1 MTYRIRSV
9 PRKHMKPTTIYLVQL
24 PDAAREI
31 SQAAARSVFP
41 DAVFVTASTVAEA
54 QLNPDGGRQLLVLA
68 DPDETDTGTAVQ
80 TLGRDEFP
88 RWAVVVLGR
97 ASSDVVEAVPPED
110 WTQPLLARVF
120 RAAVQQHELMRE
132 TLQLRGDLK
141 TVARRVSHDQR
152 TLLGCINTT
161 CELLKELPADN
172 SGSVKTLTGIIR
184 DSLGELCLLI
194 DRVNF
199 VLKASSDAI
208 APAPV
213 AMGAI
218 LDNALQH
225 LEVEITSSGKPVS
238 RAGAWPEAYGV
249 GPWLEVVWWNLVNN
263 ALKHGAANVPV
274 QVGWTAHGDFNKF
287 WVSNRGPAVP
297 ESQRAR
303 LFQRFD
309 QLHLQPTAGLGLSLV
324 HRLVSLQGGECGY
337 ERTADGNSVFYFT
350 LPSGKSRG
358 VSRIATRAAARV

>member
-1 MTYRIRSV
+1 
-9 PRKHMKPTTIYLVQL
+9 
-24 PDAAREI
+24 
-31 SQAAARSVFP
+31 
-41 DAVFVTASTVAEA
+41 
-54 QLNPDGGRQLLVLA
+54 
-68 DPDETDTGTAVQ
+68 VQ
-80 TLGRDEFP
+80 TLGRDDFP

-97 ASSDVVEAVPPED
+97 ASSDLVEAVPPED
-110 WTQPLLARVF
+110 WNEALLARVF
-120 RAAVQQHELMRE
+120 RSAVQQHELLRE

-208 APAPV
+208 PPAPV
-213 AMGAI
+213 AMGPI
-218 LDNALQH
+218 VDNALQH
-225 LEVEITSSGKPVS
+225 LEQEITQSGKTVA
-238 RAGAWPEAYGV
+238 RAATWPDAYGV

-263 ALKHGAANVPV
+263 ALKHGVAGAPI
-274 QVGWTAHGDFNKF
+274 QVGWTAQGDVNRF
-287 WVSNRGPAVP
+287 WVSNRGTAVP
-297 ESQRAR
+297 ESQRGR

-337 ERTADGNSVFYFT
+337 ERTAEGSSVFFFT
-350 LPSGKSRG
+350 LPTGRSRATT
-358 VSRIATRAAARV
+358 RITTRAAARV